1 MFVLIVTCV
10 QCCNDVVVYNKAY
23 SAKKIFIM
31 NCVLMCDLPKGSK
44 RLLLKVDCDL
54 IGKGGAAESE
64 VD

>member
-44 RLLLKVDCDL
+44 RLLLKVYCDL

-64 VD
+64 ID

>member
-10 QCCNDVVVYNKAY
+10 QFCNDVVVYNKAY

-44 RLLLKVDCDL
+44 RLLLKVDCGL
-54 IGKGGAAESE
+54 IEKG
-64 VD
+64 

>member
-1 MFVLIVTCV
+1 
-10 QCCNDVVVYNKAY
+10 VYNKAY

-31 NCVLMCDLPKGSK
+31 NCVLMCDLPKGCK

-64 VD
+64 ID